1 MHISSGEME
10 KIKVESNL
18 KDVIKFLKLKE
29 EKLFHLTHEIQSQ
42 VKIINLGK
50 LAENIATIF
59 EMYSDIELIQTPE
72 KINFS

>member
-59 EMYSDIELIQTPE
+59 EMYSDIELI
-72 KINFS
+72 